1 LGNPS
6 TATPGKPL
14 ARPPLYTLLCEV
26 AGWTLDRTAD
36 IPKNARFTFGQRLD
50 NLALDALQSVTKAVF
65 TGDARRKQEY
75 LSDLLLELEQ
85 MQVLWRLAH
94 ERRWFSQ
101 QQLLFVSGKL
111 EEAGRMA
118 NGWRQQQARRPTP

>member
-1 LGNPS
+1 LENQPS
-6 TATPGKPL
+6 SAAKKAM
-14 ARPPLYTLLCEV
+14 ARPPLYTLLGEV

-50 NLALDALQSVTKAVF
+50 NLALDALQSVVKAIF
-65 TGDARRKQEY
+65 SGDARQKQVF

-85 MQVLWRLAH
+85 MQVLWRLAQ

-101 QQLLFVSGKL
+101 QQLLFISGKL
-111 EEAGRMA
+111 DEAGRMA
-118 NGWRQQQARRPTP
+118 NGWRQQQARKGAA